1 MFLKGR
7 NYCDYFVASEIG
19 GGLFLL
25 SVKLPVVAAAAALV
39 VCLCVVVF
47 FPSSQTL
54 HNAKLLSKKELIA
67 PDTVR
72 GLRVPQTRSK

>member
-47 FPSSQTL
+47 FSFFPNTPQCQAAFEEGAYSPRRGEGATRPS
-54 HNAKLLSKKELIA
+54 N
-67 PDTVR
+67 
-72 GLRVPQTRSK
+72 

>member
-7 NYCDYFVASEIG
+7 NYCDYFVASETG

-25 SVKLPVVAAAAALV
+25 SVKLPVVVVAAAVLV
-39 VCLCVVVF
+39 VCVCF
-47 FPSSQTL
+47 FSSSQTL

>member
-25 SVKLPVVAAAAALV
+25 SVKLPVVVAAAVLV
-39 VCLCVVVF
+39 VCVF
-47 FPSSQTL
+47 FFSSSSSQTL

-67 PDTVR
+67 PNTVR